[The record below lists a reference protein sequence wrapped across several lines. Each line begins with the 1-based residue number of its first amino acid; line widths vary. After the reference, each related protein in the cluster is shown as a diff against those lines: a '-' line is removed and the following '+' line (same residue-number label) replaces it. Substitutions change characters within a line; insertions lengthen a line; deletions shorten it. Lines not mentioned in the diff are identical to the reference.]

1 MLTEYQIENRLEE
14 ISRIISTLPRGSE
27 NSTLYQEQ
35 LERIKKA
42 YMKLEPREVEYGNTL

>member
-1 MLTEYQIENRLEE
+1 MLTREQIDNRLDE

-42 YMKLEPREVEYGNTL
+42 YMKQEPREVTYGNTL